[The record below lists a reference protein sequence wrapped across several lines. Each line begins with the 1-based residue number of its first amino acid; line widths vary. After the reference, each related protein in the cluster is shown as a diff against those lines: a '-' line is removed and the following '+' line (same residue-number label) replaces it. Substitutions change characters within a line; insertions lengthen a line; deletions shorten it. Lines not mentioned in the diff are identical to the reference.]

1 MSGTLPVQI
10 LLILFF
16 RMTISIYRHL
26 TVAYE
31 RSTENMAF
39 SIDGIYDIRQISRD
53 HFANEAKLCGL
64 GVKMALRRFDDMVDK
79 FADALNHATNDLD
92 NLGFHDA
99 LSLSHQILDKGGI
112 HHYI

>member
-39 SIDGIYDIRQISRD
+39 SIDGIYDIRQ
-53 HFANEAKLCGL
+53 
-64 GVKMALRRFDDMVDK
+64 
-79 FADALNHATNDLD
+79 
-92 NLGFHDA
+92 DA